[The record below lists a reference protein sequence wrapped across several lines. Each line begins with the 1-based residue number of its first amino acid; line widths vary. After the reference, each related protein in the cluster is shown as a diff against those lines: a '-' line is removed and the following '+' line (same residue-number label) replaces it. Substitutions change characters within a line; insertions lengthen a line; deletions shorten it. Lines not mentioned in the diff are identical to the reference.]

1 VTGWFA
7 VIALVLITF
16 GGLCAA
22 IDAAYQS
29 LSRNDVANLGDGPSV
44 RVFDA
49 IAADVP
55 AHLNAVNFV
64 RVLCETFAAILVALS
79 FVSLGFDL
87 TQSLVASAIAMTAIT
102 FVLVGSSP
110 RSVGR
115 AHPMKIVRTTGGLVR
130 AIRLLLGPLTIALVG
145 IGNAVTPGRARTTIN
160 TERQLLSMVDEA
172 TESDAI
178 EEEDRDLIRSIF
190 DFGDTILRE
199 VMIARTEM
207 AALDSTITVDEALGM
222 FLAEG
227 YSRMPVVGV
236 DNDDVLGIAHI
247 KDTARFVRA
256 NPAKAKKALITELVR
271 PALFL
276 PEVKMADEA
285 LRVLQAE
292 ANHMALVVDEYGG
305 IAGLVTMEDLIEE
318 VLGEIS
324 DEYDDDEIEI
334 VDLGDG
340 SSRVS
345 AATNIDDLAEHLDIP
360 IDEDDVDTVGG
371 LFVKNFGRFPETG
384 DIVEVDGLQLIADRV
399 ERRRKRLISVLVRFV
414 DVP

>member
-1 VTGWFA
+1 MSAWFP
-7 VIALVLITF
+7 VFALGLISF
-16 GGLCAA
+16 GGLAAA

-29 LSRNDVANLGDGPSV
+29 LSRNDVANLGVGKSQ
-44 RVFDA
+44 RLFDA

-79 FVSLGFDL
+79 FVSLGYDL
-87 TQSLVASAIAMTAIT
+87 TQSLVASAIAMTVIT

-115 AHPMKIVRTTGGLVR
+115 AHPMTIARWTGGIVRT
-130 AIRLLLGPLTIALVG
+130 IRILLGPLTIVLVG
-145 IGNAVTPGRARTTIN
+145 IGNAVTPGRARTTIQ

-207 AALDSTITVDEALGM
+207 DSLDSTVTVDEALGL
-222 FLAEG
+222 FLAAG
-227 YSRMPVVGV
+227 YSRMPVVGN
-236 DNDDVLGIAHI
+236 DNDDVIGIAHI

-256 NPAKAKKALITELVR
+256 HPARAKKAFITELVR

-285 LRVLQAE
+285 LRMLQAE

-318 VLGEIS
+318 VIGEIS
-324 DEYDDDEIEI
+324 DEYDDDDVDI

-340 SSRVS
+340 TSRVLAS
-345 AATNIDDLAEHLDIP
+345 TNIDDLAEHLDIA

-371 LFVKNFGRFPETG
+371 LFVKNYGRFPEAG
-384 DIVEVDGLQLIADRV
+384 DVVVVDGLELIADRV
-399 ERRRKRLISVLVRFV
+399 ERRRKKLKSVIVRIV
-414 DVP
+414 EAQ

>member
-1 VTGWFA
+1 MSAWFA
-7 VIALVLITF
+7 VFALGLIAF
-16 GGLCAA
+16 GGLSAA

-29 LSRNDVANLGDGPSV
+29 LSRNDVANLGVGKSQ
-44 RVFDA
+44 RLFDA

-79 FVSLGFDL
+79 FVSLGYDL
-87 TQSLVASAIAMTAIT
+87 TQSLVASAVAMTVIT

-115 AHPMKIVRTTGGLVR
+115 AHPMTIARRTGGIVRTIRVLV
-130 AIRLLLGPLTIALVG
+130 GPLTIVLVG
-145 IGNAVTPGRARTTIN
+145 IGNAVTPGRARTTIQ

-207 AALDSTITVDEALGM
+207 DSLDSTVSVDEALGL
-222 FLAEG
+222 FLAAG

-236 DNDDVLGIAHI
+236 DNDDVIGIAHI

-256 NPAKAKKALITELVR
+256 HPARAKKAFITELVR

-285 LRVLQAE
+285 LRMLQAE

-318 VLGEIS
+318 VIGEIS
-324 DEYDDDEIEI
+324 DEYDDED
-334 VDLGDG
+334 VDIIDMGDG
-340 SSRVS
+340 TSRVLAS
-345 AATNIDDLAEHLDIP
+345 TNIDDLAEHLDIA
-360 IDEDDVDTVGG
+360 IEEDDVDTVGG
-371 LFVKNFGRFPETG
+371 LFVKNYGRFPEAG
-384 DIVEVDGLQLIADRV
+384 DVVVVDGLELVADRV
-399 ERRRKRLISVLVRFV
+399 ERRRKKLKSVIVRIV
-414 DVP
+414 DTQ

>member
-1 VTGWFA
+1 MALWFA
-7 VIALVLITF
+7 AIALALVAF
-16 GGLCAA
+16 GGLTAA

-29 LSRNDVANLGDGPSV
+29 LSRNDVANLGAGKSQ
-44 RVFDA
+44 RRFDA

-55 AHLNAVNFV
+55 SHLNAVNFV
-64 RVLCETFAAILVALS
+64 RVLCETFAAILVALM
-79 FVSLGFDL
+79 FVSLGYDL
-87 TQSLVASAIAMTAIT
+87 TQSLVASAIAMTVVV

-115 AHPMKIVRTTGGLVR
+115 AHPMTIARWTGGIVRAMRLV
-130 AIRLLLGPLTIALVG
+130 LGPLTIALVG
-145 IGNAVTPGRARTTIN
+145 IGNAVTPGRARTTIQ

-199 VMIARTEM
+199 VMVARTEM
-207 AALDSTITVDEALGM
+207 VALDSTVTVDEALGQ
-222 FLAEG
+222 FLSAG
-227 YSRMPVVGV
+227 FSRMPVVGV
-236 DNDDVLGIAHI
+236 DNDDVIGIAHI

-256 NPAKAKKALITELVR
+256 HPDRAKKALITELVR

-285 LRVLQAE
+285 LRVLQSE
-292 ANHMALVVDEYGG
+292 SNHMALIVDEYGG

-324 DEYDDDEIEI
+324 DEYDEDDVDI

-340 SSRVS
+340 SLRVNAS
-345 AATNIDDLAEHLDIP
+345 TNIDDLAEHLDIP
-360 IDEDDVDTVGG
+360 IVEDDVDTLGG
-371 LFVKNFGRFPETG
+371 LFVKNFGRFPDTG
-384 DIVEVDGLQLIADRV
+384 DAVTVSGLELVADRV
-399 ERRRKRLISVLVRFV
+399 ERRRKRLVTVLVRIV
-414 DVP
+414 DPS

>member
-1 VTGWFA
+1 MAVWFA
-7 VIALVLITF
+7 LLALALVAF
-16 GGLCAA
+16 GGLAAA

-29 LSRNDVANLGDGPSV
+29 LSRNDVANLGAGKSQ
-44 RVFDA
+44 RLFDA
-49 IAADVP
+49 ISADVP
-55 AHLNAVNFV
+55 AHMNAVNFV

-79 FVSLGFDL
+79 FVSLGYDL
-87 TQSLVASAIAMTAIT
+87 TQSLVASAIAMTVIT

-115 AHPMKIVRTTGGLVR
+115 AHPMTIARWTGGIVR
-130 AIRLLLGPLTIALVG
+130 AIRILLGPLTIVLVG
-145 IGNAVTPGRARTTIN
+145 IGNAVTPGRARTTIQ

-207 AALDSTITVDEALGM
+207 DSLDSTVTVDEALGL
-222 FLAEG
+222 FLAAG

-236 DNDDVLGIAHI
+236 DNDDVIGIAHI

-256 NPAKAKKALITELVR
+256 HPARAKKAFITELVR

-285 LRVLQAE
+285 LRMLQSE

-318 VLGEIS
+318 VVGEIS
-324 DEYDDDEIEI
+324 DEYDDDDIAI

-340 SSRVS
+340 ALRVLAS
-345 AATNIDDLAEHLDIP
+345 TNIDDLAEHLDMP

-371 LFVKNFGRFPETG
+371 LFVKNYGRFPEAG
-384 DIVEVDGLQLIADRV
+384 DIVVVEGLELVADRV
-399 ERRRKRLISVLVRFV
+399 ERRRKKLKSVIVRIV
-414 DVP
+414 DVS

>member
-1 VTGWFA
+1 MSAWFA
-7 VIALVLITF
+7 VFALGLISF
-16 GGLCAA
+16 GGLAAA

-29 LSRNDVANLGDGPSV
+29 LSRNDVANLGVGKSQ
-44 RVFDA
+44 RLFDA

-79 FVSLGFDL
+79 FVSLGYDL
-87 TQSLVASAIAMTAIT
+87 TQSLIASAVAMTVIT

-115 AHPMKIVRTTGGLVR
+115 AHPMTIARWTGGIVRT
-130 AIRLLLGPLTIALVG
+130 IRVLLGPLTIVLVG
-145 IGNAVTPGRARTTIN
+145 IGNAVTPGRARTTIQ

-207 AALDSTITVDEALGM
+207 DSLDSTVTVDEALGL
-222 FLAEG
+222 FLAAG

-236 DNDDVLGIAHI
+236 DNDDVIGIAHI

-256 NPAKAKKALITELVR
+256 HPARAKKAFITELVR

-285 LRVLQAE
+285 LRMLQAE

-318 VLGEIS
+318 VIGEIS
-324 DEYDDDEIEI
+324 DEYDDEDVDI
-334 VDLGDG
+334 VDMGDG
-340 SSRVS
+340 TSRVLAS
-345 AATNIDDLAEHLDIP
+345 TNIDDLAEHLDIA
-360 IDEDDVDTVGG
+360 IEEDDVDTVGG
-371 LFVKNFGRFPETG
+371 LFVKNYGRFPEAG
-384 DIVEVDGLQLIADRV
+384 DVVVVDGLELVADRV
-399 ERRRKRLISVLVRFV
+399 ERRRKKLKSVIVRIV
-414 DVP
+414 DTP

>member
-1 VTGWFA
+1 MAGWFA
-7 VIALVLITF
+7 VLAIVLVTF

-29 LSRNDVANLGDGPSV
+29 LSRNDVAHFGEGKTTKL
-44 RVFDA
+44 FDA

-79 FVSLGFDL
+79 FVSLGYDL
-87 TQSLVASAIAMTAIT
+87 TQSLVSSAVAMTGIT

-115 AHPMKIVRTTGGLVR
+115 AHPMTIVRWSGPLVR
-130 AIRLLLGPLTIALVG
+130 AIRIILGPLTIALVG

-207 AALDSTITVDEALGM
+207 VALDATSTVDEALDQ

-236 DNDDVLGIAHI
+236 DNDDIIGIAHI
-247 KDTARFVRA
+247 KDTARFVRS
-256 NPAKAKKALITELVR
+256 NPAKAKKSRITELVR

-318 VLGEIS
+318 VVGEIS
-324 DEYDDDEIEI
+324 DEYDDDDNDI
-334 VDLGDG
+334 VNRGDG
-340 SSRVS
+340 SLRVS
-345 AATNIDDLAEHLDIP
+345 ASTNIDDLAEHLDID

-371 LFVKNFGRFPETG
+371 LFVKNFGRFPEAG
-384 DIVEVDGLQLIADRV
+384 DIVEVDGLELTADRV
-399 ERRRKRLISVLVRFV
+399 EHRRKRLITVVVRIM
-414 DVP
+414 DVA

>member
-1 VTGWFA
+1 VAGVFA
-7 VIALVLITF
+7 VVALALVTF

-29 LSRNDVANLGDGPSV
+29 LSRNDIANLGEG
-44 RVFDA
+44 RTQRRFDA
-49 IAADVP
+49 IAADMP
-55 AHLNAVNFV
+55 AHLNAINFV

-79 FVSLGFDL
+79 FVSLGYDL

-115 AHPMKIVRTTGGLVR
+115 AHPITIARRTGGMVR
-130 AIRLLLGPLTIALVG
+130 AIRVFLGPLTIALVG
-145 IGNAVTPGRARTTIN
+145 IGNAITPGRARTTIH

-199 VMIARTEM
+199 IMIARTEM
-207 AALDSTITVDEALGM
+207 ASLDSTVTVDEALGQ

-236 DNDDVLGIAHI
+236 DNDDVIGIAHI
-247 KDTARFVRA
+247 KDTARFVRS
-256 NPAKAKKALITELVR
+256 NPARAKKALITELVR

-292 ANHMALVVDEYGG
+292 SNHMALVVDEYGG

-318 VLGEIS
+318 VVGEIS
-324 DEYDDDEIEI
+324 DEYDDDEIDI
-334 VDLGDG
+334 VDIGDG
-340 SSRVS
+340 SLRVS
-345 AATNIDDLAEHLDIP
+345 ASTNIDDLAEHLDIA

-371 LFVKNFGRFPETG
+371 LFVKNFGRFPEAG
-384 DIVEVDGLQLIADRV
+384 DIVDVAGLRLTAERV
-399 ERRRKRLISVLVRFV
+399 ERRRKRLITVLVRIV
-414 DVP
+414 DIA

>member
-1 VTGWFA
+1 VSAWFA
-7 VIALVLITF
+7 VFALGLISF
-16 GGLCAA
+16 GGLAAA

-29 LSRNDVANLGDGPSV
+29 LSRNDVANLGVGKSQ
-44 RVFDA
+44 RLFDA

-79 FVSLGFDL
+79 FVSLGYDL
-87 TQSLVASAIAMTAIT
+87 TQSLVASAIAMTVIT

-115 AHPMKIVRTTGGLVR
+115 AHPMTIARWTGGIVRT
-130 AIRLLLGPLTIALVG
+130 IRILLGPLTIVLVG
-145 IGNAVTPGRARTTIN
+145 IGNAVTPGRARTTIQ

-207 AALDSTITVDEALGM
+207 DSLDSTVTVDEALGL
-222 FLAEG
+222 FLAAG
-227 YSRMPVVGV
+227 YSRMPVVGN
-236 DNDDVLGIAHI
+236 DNDDVIGIAHI

-256 NPAKAKKALITELVR
+256 HPARAKKAFITELVR

-285 LRVLQAE
+285 LRMLQAE

-318 VLGEIS
+318 VIGEIS
-324 DEYDDDEIEI
+324 DEYDDDDVDI

-340 SSRVS
+340 TSRVLAS
-345 AATNIDDLAEHLDIP
+345 TNIDDLAEHLDIA

-371 LFVKNFGRFPETG
+371 LFVKNYGRFPEAG
-384 DIVEVDGLQLIADRV
+384 DVVIVDGLELVADRV
-399 ERRRKRLISVLVRFV
+399 ERRRKKLKSVIVRIV
-414 DVP
+414 EAQ

>member
-1 VTGWFA
+1 MAGWFA
-7 VIALVLITF
+7 VCALVLITI
-16 GGLCAA
+16 GGLAAA

-29 LSRNDVANLGDGPSV
+29 LSRNDVAALGDGKTEKM
-44 RVFDA
+44 FDA

-55 AHLNAVNFV
+55 SHLNAVNFV

-79 FVSLGFDL
+79 FVSLGLNL
-87 TQSLVASAIAMTAIT
+87 TESLVASAIAMTAIT

-115 AHPMKIVRTTGGLVR
+115 AHPLRIVRWTGGLVR
-130 AIRLLLGPLTIALVG
+130 AIRVVLGPLTIALVG
-145 IGNAVTPGRARTTIN
+145 IGNAVTPGRARTTIH

-207 AALDSTITVDEALGM
+207 AALDSTITVDEALGL

-285 LRVLQAE
+285 LRVLQSE

-318 VLGEIS
+318 VVGEIS
-324 DEYDDDEIEI
+324 DEYDDDEVDI
-334 VDLGDG
+334 VPLGDG
-340 SSRVS
+340 SFRVIAS
-345 AATNIDDLAEHLDIP
+345 TNIDDLAEHLDMA

-371 LFVKNFGRFPETG
+371 LFVKNFGRFPDAG
-384 DIVEVDGLQLIADRV
+384 DIVEVAGIQLIADRV
-399 ERRRKRLISVLVRFV
+399 ERRRKRLVSVLVRIV
-414 DVP
+414 DIP